1 MKSKLLEQLSETV
14 NELERYE
21 KYLSNSVDEETIWIN
36 KIRIQKLKLK
46 IKEQVNSLL
55 LKI

>member
-1 MKSKLLEQLSETV
+1 MRSEIIKHLSETV

-21 KYLSNSVDEETIWIN
+21 HYLSNSVDEETIFIN
-36 KIRIQKLKLK
+36 RVRIQKLKLK

-55 LKI
+55 LKK